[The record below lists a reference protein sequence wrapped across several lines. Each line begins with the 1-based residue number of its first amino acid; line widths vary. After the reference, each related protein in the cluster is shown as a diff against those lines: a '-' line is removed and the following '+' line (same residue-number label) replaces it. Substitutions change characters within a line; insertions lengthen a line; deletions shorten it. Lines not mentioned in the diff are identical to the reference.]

1 MNGRR
6 SLVVA
11 SSFSAA
17 AAASSSSSSSSSAA
31 ATATAAASGSV
42 GKLAPAIN
50 KPTKKCKQRRI
61 RLLRA
66 QGLRMLSQNQSELE
80 PGASTS
86 SAASSSSSSKDN
98 NPPGGGGM
106 QLVGLSPEPSGSG
119 GGAGS
124 SSSQAPVTPGAPFHN
139 GEGSEEF
146 LSTGRTG
153 RRNALHDILG
163 EHAETATADLPEKL
177 GALTTDPGAGPS
189 TSGTQQH
196 HTG

>member
-1 MNGRR
+1 
-6 SLVVA
+6 
-11 SSFSAA
+11 
-17 AAASSSSSSSSSAA
+17 
-31 ATATAAASGSV
+31 
-42 GKLAPAIN
+42 
-50 KPTKKCKQRRI
+50 
-61 RLLRA
+61 
-66 QGLRMLSQNQSELE
+66 MLSQNQSELE

-86 SAASSSSSSKDN
+86 SAASSSSSKDN
-98 NPPGGGGM
+98 NPPGGGGGGM
-106 QLVGLSPEPSGSG
+106 QLVGLSPEPSD
-119 GGAGS
+119 GGAAAAAAAGGSS
-124 SSSQAPVTPGAPFHN
+124 SSSQAPVTPGGGAPFHN

-189 TSGTQQH
+189 TSGTQQQQH